1 MVLWEILNKTA
12 LPDLPVKPGKYIF
25 QKIIDFSYEVFSL
38 ILSEYSPPYGHL
50 VSDQPSKDMMRS
62 VVVSK
67 KQRPNIRP
75 VWAQKQST
83 KYFTKIIE
91 EAWDKDPEARLTASA
106 MLSRVKSCAEM
117 ENISLE
123 SETVKN
129 E

>member
-1 MVLWEILNKTA
+1 
-12 LPDLPVKPGKYIF
+12 
-25 QKIIDFSYEVFSL
+25 
-38 ILSEYSPPYGHL
+38 
-50 VSDQPSKDMMRS
+50 MMRS

-75 VWAQKQST
+75 VWHQKPST

-123 SETVKN
+123 SEIVKN